1 MQYHR
6 CYQVRKKQGES
17 SKDFMKRCADKQRF
31 IEHKM
36 RNYSK
41 KDWCFTVNE
50 LESAVVYRV
59 YLTSTFENT
68 EYGRLLKNANKKSA

>member
-31 IEHKM
+31 IEHKCAIIQ
-36 RNYSK
+36 K
-41 KDWCFTVNE
+41 KIGV
-50 LESAVVYRV
+50 LR
-59 YLTSTFENT
+59 STNWKAQLFI
-68 EYGRLLKNANKKSA
+68 EYI